1 MPEVELDSLG
11 PTLELVRNSDWAT
24 ILPVIA
30 VKGAVDRKQLRSQ
43 RIVEPDIPRDV
54 IAASPA
60 SRSPSPAAEIFLK
73 ILRTRID
80 CLLESE
86 A

>member
-1 MPEVELDSLG
+1 
-11 PTLELVRNSDWAT
+11 
-24 ILPVIA
+24 
-30 VKGAVDRKQLRSQ
+30 VKGAVDQKQLRSQ

-60 SRSPSPAAEIFLK
+60 SRSPSRAAEIFLK
-73 ILRTRID
+73 ILKTRID
-80 CLLESE
+80 RLLESG